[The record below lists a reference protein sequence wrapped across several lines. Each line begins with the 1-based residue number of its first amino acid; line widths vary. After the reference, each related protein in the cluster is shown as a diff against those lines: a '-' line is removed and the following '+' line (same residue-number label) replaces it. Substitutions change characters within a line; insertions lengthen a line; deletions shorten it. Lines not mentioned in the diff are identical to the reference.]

1 MANNFQI
8 TISATDRATNVVRRI
23 NNEFSRGFRP
33 LVNLYRSASR
43 LGAEIG
49 RNPIAK
55 ALIRVTRVAG
65 GVAMGIAKI
74 AAPMAALIGVG
85 TIAGIVTLATEW
97 GRVGFEITKTALGM
111 GMAATDLQSLRGA
124 AELAGVSADVLTNSL
139 KSVGDTMQDALGG
152 RNQSALML
160 LHKMEV
166 SIHKTA
172 DGSID
177 VVRGFKDIANW
188 ISKTKGGAQVQGL
201 VARQFGLEGALPL
214 LRKGAA
220 GIEEYQRKIAEF
232 GGTSTAAGIAAAE
245 QFGLS
250 LNYLMASA
258 GGFKVAI
265 GAAIMPALQPMVA
278 EFTKFINLNRE
289 PIGQQIG
296 VWAKQVGDWIKET
309 DFSKAAAGA
318 MEFGRAVVYIV
329 DSVAKLIAALSKL
342 QMSPMKYVFG
352 GFPRMV
358 FDAVTGN
365 PDQTGQAPSKAA
377 SPSQRGVILPPA
389 SAAATPA
396 AEPAASAQQRTGPPV
411 GIRNNNPGNLRS
423 WGSVPQRGGF
433 AAFETPEAG
442 LAAMIRNLQTQQS
455 KHGLNTIQGIVSKWA
470 PSSENDTDGYVK
482 SVEKQTGFGR
492 NQKLDLSD
500 KKTVAPLVSAI
511 IKQEGNSAGYSKNMV
526 EEAVTKVVVEFKN
539 APSGTS
545 AASSVKGGAM
555 TPVRVSYAMPTLA
568 AG

>member
-1 MANNFQI
+1 VANNFQI
-8 TISATDRATNVVRRI
+8 TISAVDRATNVVRRI

-33 LVNLYRSASR
+33 LVNLYRSARR
-43 LGAEIG
+43 LGAEIS
-49 RNPIAK
+49 RNPIANV
-55 ALIRVTRVAG
+55 LIRVARVAG
-65 GVAMGIAKI
+65 NVAVGFTKI
-74 AAPMAALIGVG
+74 AAPLAALIGVG
-85 TIAGIVTLATEW
+85 TIASIVTLATEW

-152 RNQSALML
+152 RNQTALVML
-160 LHKMEV
+160 NKIGV

-177 VVRGFKDIANW
+177 VVRGFKDIATYIAN
-188 ISKTKGGAQVQGL
+188 IKSAQVQGL

-258 GGFKVAI
+258 GGLKIAI

-309 DFSKAAAGA
+309 DFSKAAASA

-329 DSVAKLIAALSKL
+329 DSVAKLIATLSKL

-377 SPSQRGVILPPA
+377 SPSQRGVILPLA

-396 AEPAASAQQRTGPPV
+396 AAPAASAQQRSGTPV

-492 NQKLDLSD
+492 NQKLDLND

-511 IKQEGNSAGYSKNMV
+511 IKQEGNSAGYSKSMV
-526 EEAVTKVVVEFKN
+526 EDAVTKVVVEFKN

-555 TPVRVSYAMPTLA
+555 TPVRISYAMPTLA

>member
-8 TISATDRATNVVRRI
+8 TISAVDRATNVVRRI

-33 LVNLYRSASR
+33 LVNLYRSARR
-43 LGAEIG
+43 LGAEIS
-49 RNPIAK
+49 RNPIANV
-55 ALIRVTRVAG
+55 LIRVARVAG
-65 GVAMGIAKI
+65 NVAVGFTKI
-74 AAPMAALIGVG
+74 AAPLAALIGVG
-85 TIAGIVTLATEW
+85 TIASIVTLATEW

-152 RNQSALML
+152 RNQTALVML
-160 LHKMEV
+160 NKIGV

-177 VVRGFKDIANW
+177 VVRGFKDIATYIAN
-188 ISKTKGGAQVQGL
+188 IKSAQVQGL

-258 GGFKVAI
+258 GGLKIAI

-309 DFSKAAAGA
+309 DFSKAAASA

-329 DSVAKLIAALSKL
+329 DSVAKLIATLSKL

-377 SPSQRGVILPPA
+377 SPSQRGVILPLA

-396 AEPAASAQQRTGPPV
+396 AAPAASAQQRSGTPV

-492 NQKLDLSD
+492 NQKLDLND

-511 IKQEGNSAGYSKNMV
+511 IKQEGNSAGYSKSMV
-526 EEAVTKVVVEFKN
+526 EDAVTKVVVEFKN

-555 TPVRVSYAMPTLA
+555 TPVRISYAMPTLA

>member
-8 TISATDRATNVVRRI
+8 TISAVDRATNVVRRI

-33 LVNLYRSASR
+33 LVNLYRSARR
-43 LGAEIG
+43 LGAEIS
-49 RNPIAK
+49 RNPIANV
-55 ALIRVTRVAG
+55 LIRVARVAG
-65 GVAMGIAKI
+65 NVAVGFTKI
-74 AAPMAALIGVG
+74 AAPLAALIGVG
-85 TIAGIVTLATEW
+85 TIASIVTLATEW

-152 RNQSALML
+152 RNQSALVML
-160 LHKMEV
+160 NKIGV
-166 SIHKTA
+166 SIQKTA

-177 VVRGFKDIANW
+177 VVRGFKDIATYIAN
-188 ISKTKGGAQVQGL
+188 IKSAQVQGL

-258 GGFKVAI
+258 GGLKIAI

-296 VWAKQVGDWIKET
+296 IWAKQVGDWIKET
-309 DFSKAAAGA
+309 DFSKAAASA

-342 QMSPMKYVFG
+342 QISPMKYVFG

-358 FDAVTGN
+358 FDAVTGD

-377 SPSQRGVILPPA
+377 SPTQRGVILPPV
-389 SAAATPA
+389 SATATPA
-396 AEPAASAQQRTGPPV
+396 ATPAASAQQRSGTPV

-555 TPVRVSYAMPTLA
+555 TPVRISYAMPSLA